1 MTTWNADDHGWQL
14 ALGLVA
20 AWRAASDAR
29 RRSVVARRLAEAAK
43 GGEASTV
50 EQAVLSLTAL
60 ANMFLELYA
69 DCSGYPADSII
80 RDAVALRH
88 DDPSGS
94 RPGDVGG
101 EHGLRGG

>member
-1 MTTWNADDHGWQL
+1 MTTWNVGDRDWQL

-29 RRSVVARRLAEAAK
+29 RPSVGARRLAKAGK
-43 GGEASTV
+43 GEERMV
-50 EQAVLSLTAL
+50 EEAVLSLTAL

-69 DCSGYPADSII
+69 DCSGYPVDSVI

-88 DDPSGS
+88 DDPSVS
-94 RPGDVGG
+94 RPGEVGG
-101 EHGLRGG
+101 EHDLSGS

>member
-20 AWRAASDAR
+20 AWRAASNAR

-43 GGEASTV
+43 GEASTV

-88 DDPSGS
+88 DDPSVS